1 MKGKHNNPYF
11 VLVSEIMLQQTK
23 VITVIPYYY
32 KFISKFRT
40 IQDLS
45 LATEEDV
52 LLLWKGMGYYS
63 RAIRLLKCAK
73 IIVKKYNGV
82 IPNTYNILKKL
93 PGIGDY
99 TASSI
104 LAFVY
109 DKPSVVIDGNVNR
122 IISRYYNLKNEIK
135 SLKLIIKK
143 RAQIWLPNSS
153 YSDYASAIIDLGAI
167 ICTPKNPLC
176 ISCPL
181 KNKCKSFTYNSIS
194 IIPKINKTLKK
205 EKYYHVY
212 FIYNNNE
219 ILIRE
224 NKNKKLYLGFIE
236 FPWIIV
242 KKDIFDTYKKK
253 DCFMKYKLT
262 HINLYLNIKLI
273 NIQNKNMEN
282 IFVKSKNPIFKDS
295 YFININNIEKYI
307 VSSLFIKILNK
318 CKNILK
324 NKKIDLYLSNEEY

>member
-205 EKYYHVY
+205 EKYYNVY

-262 HINLYLNIKLI
+262 HINLSLNIRLI